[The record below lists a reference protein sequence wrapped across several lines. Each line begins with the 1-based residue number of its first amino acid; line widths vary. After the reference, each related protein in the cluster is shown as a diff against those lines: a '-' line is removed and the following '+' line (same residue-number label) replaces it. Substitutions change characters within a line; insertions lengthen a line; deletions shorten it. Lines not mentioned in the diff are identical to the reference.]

1 MVDEHFEANPM
12 KGTSFD
18 FDDDDEVFRNRFKND
33 GKMRSLET
41 IKDMVEQLTQR
52 LKYYETQYV
61 KSKRENNRELMI
73 ISLRNYKAIEGARQ
87 SLKWVIRVK
96 GVEHPLF

>member
-1 MVDEHFEANPM
+1 MVDDVYEANPM

-41 IKDMVEQLTQR
+41 IKDMIEQLTQR
-52 LKYYETQYV
+52 LKYYKTQYV

-73 ISLRNYKAIEGARQ
+73 TSLRNYKAIEGARQ
-87 SLKWVIRVK
+87 ALKWAIKER